1 MKGVSTNSGPRFFG
15 FRCST
20 KGLFGV
26 REMFQ
31 IYQGLSILCYEL
43 SKKKK
48 KKQPR
53 LMKGRDFSFWAE
65 NGAGLKYTTSEC
77 GTSQFS
83 SFHVK
88 TDRIIL

>member
-1 MKGVSTNSGPRFFG
+1 MKGVSTNSGPQFFG

-26 REMFQ
+26 REMFH

-43 SKKKK
+43 SKKKE
-48 KKQPR
+48 KQLR

-65 NGAGLKYTTSEC
+65 NGVGLKYSTSER
-77 GTSQFS
+77 GTNQFS